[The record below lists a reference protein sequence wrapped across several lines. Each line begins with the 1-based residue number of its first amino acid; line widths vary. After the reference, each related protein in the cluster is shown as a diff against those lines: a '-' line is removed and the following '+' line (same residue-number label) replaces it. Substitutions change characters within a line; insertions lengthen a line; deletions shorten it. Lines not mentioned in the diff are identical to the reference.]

1 MRRACLALL
10 ALAGFAAGA
19 RGADSSRPAAPPPAA
34 GPKVELPPMLVE
46 ESVSRVPWLY
56 AQAGGIEFLS
66 RCSASTTRALAEA
79 WLAKLQLVRAFVP
92 GQFLARVDTPAV
104 FVLYAQDLE
113 HTVSA
118 EIQRE
123 LRRDAGRPGGV
134 DIAPSMRLS
143 DRDMTASIAYIDE
156 ALFDAATLGVS
167 PSHVRFLLDGRVPEL
182 PGWFAEGIER
192 TYRRADFILDPITLN
207 PLVWLNS
214 AESDALSADAA
225 RPRTLLP
232 APELFAPEAAR
243 AVEQRHPRRLAVR
256 TATQELFVRWAIA
269 SGEPTRAALWQ
280 FAALAA
286 AGPVTEAQFEAAFG
300 FGYAELR
307 DRLSDYLPAAVNETN
322 WFSPGKL
329 PPAPVV
335 EIERAT
341 PNQIARVRGEWER
354 LAIGHVQ
361 RRLPEAREPYLA
373 QARRTLRRAFDAGDR
388 DPRLLASLGLLEVD
402 AGNDPAAVPFLE
414 PAVATGVV
422 RPRAYHELARIRF
435 DALHASA
442 SQTRVFSFTE
452 LAPVIAPLRR
462 AITQAPPL
470 PETYALL
477 GEAWARCE
485 TAPNSDEFAELL
497 AGARHFWR
505 RPEVA
510 YPLALA
516 LARHGRKADA
526 TAVLDACA
534 GHAEDPPTR
543 AGIAGLRRELAA
555 PAP

>member
-1 MRRACLALL
+1 VEAVARARASR
-10 ALAGFAAGA
+10 AKAAAAAPTAQAAAGA
-19 RGADSSRPAAPPPAA
+19 
-34 GPKVELPPMLVE
+34 KVELPPMLVE

-56 AQAGGIEFLS
+56 ARAGGIEFLS
-66 RCSASTTRALAEA
+66 RCSASTTRTLAEA
-79 WLAKLQLVRAFVP
+79 WLAKLQLVRTFVP
-92 GQFLARVDTPAV
+92 DDFLARVDTPAV

-123 LRRDAGRPGGV
+123 LRRDAARPGGV

-192 TYRRADFILDPITLN
+192 TYRRADFIADPITVN

-214 AESDALSADAA
+214 AESDALSADPA
-225 RPRTLLP
+225 RPRALLP
-232 APELFAPEAAR
+232 ANELFAPESAR

-256 TATQELFVRWAIA
+256 TATTELFVRWAYV
-269 SGEPTRAALWQ
+269 SGEPTRTALWR

-286 AGPVTEAQFEAAFG
+286 AGPVTEEQFEAAFG
-300 FGYAELR
+300 FGYADLR
-307 DRLSDYLPAAVNETN
+307 DRLSDYLPVAVAETK
-322 WFSPGKL
+322 WFAPGTPPPSP
-329 PPAPVV
+329 
-335 EIERAT
+335 EIEVERAT

-354 LAIGHVQ
+354 LAIAHVQ
-361 RRLPEAREPYLA
+361 RRFPQAREPYLA

-402 AGNDPAAVPFLE
+402 AGNDPAALPFLE
-414 PAVATGVV
+414 PAVAAGVV
-422 RPRAYHELARIRF
+422 RPRAYHELARIRW
-435 DALHASA
+435 DALRRDAPDTA
-442 SQTRVFSFTE
+442 LFSFTA
-452 LAPVIAPLRR
+452 LAPVLGPLRR
-462 AITQAPPL
+462 ALTQAPPL
-470 PETYALL
+470 PETYVLL

-485 TAPNSDEFAELL
+485 TAPNTEELGELL
-497 AGARHFWR
+497 AGSRHFWR

-516 LARHGRKADA
+516 LARHDRKGDA
-526 TAVLDACA
+526 TAILDACA

-543 AGIAGLRRELAA
+543 DGIARLRRELAA
-555 PAP
+555 ALP

>member
-1 MRRACLALL
+1 MRRASISLLLVAGLA
-10 ALAGFAAGA
+10 ALA
-19 RGADSSRPAAPPPAA
+19 RGAESAPSAPPAA
-34 GPKVELPPMLVE
+34 DAKVELPPMLVE

-56 AQAGGIEFLS
+56 ARAGGIEFLS
-66 RCSASTTRALAEA
+66 RCSATTTRSLAEA

-92 GQFLARVDTPAV
+92 GQFLAQVDTPAV

-123 LRRDAGRPGGV
+123 LRRDADRPGGV

-156 ALFDAATLGVS
+156 NLFDAASLGVS
-167 PSHVRFLLDGRVPEL
+167 ASHVRFLLNGRVPEL
-182 PGWFAEGIER
+182 PGWFTEGIER
-192 TYRRADFILDPITLN
+192 TYRRADFIQDPITVG
-207 PLVWLNS
+207 PLVWLNPR
-214 AESDALSADAA
+214 ESDALAGDAS

-232 APELFAPEAAR
+232 ASELFAPEAAR
-243 AVEQRHPRRLAVR
+243 AVEQRHPHRVAVR
-256 TATQELFVRWAIA
+256 TATQELFVRWALV
-269 SGEPTRAALWQ
+269 SGPATRDALWR

-300 FGYAELR
+300 FGYADLR
-307 DRLSDYLPAAVNETN
+307 DRLSDYLPAAVNETV
-322 WFSPGKL
+322 WIAPGKL
-329 PPAPVV
+329 PPTPVI
-335 EIERAT
+335 EIDRAT

-361 RRLPEAREPYLA
+361 RRLPQAREPYLA

-402 AGNDPAAVPFLE
+402 AGNDAAALPFLE
-414 PAVATGVV
+414 PAVAGGVV

-435 DALHASA
+435 DALRATA
-442 SQTRVFSFTE
+442 PATRDFSFTE
-452 LAPVIAPLRR
+452 LAPVVGPLRR
-462 AITQAPPL
+462 ALTQAPPL
-470 PETYALL
+470 PETCVLL

-485 TAPNSDEFAELL
+485 TSPNAEEFAELL

-516 LARHGRKADA
+516 LQRHGRAADA
-526 TAVLDACA
+526 TSVLDACA

-543 AGIAGLRRELAA
+543 AGIARLRRELSGAA
-555 PAP
+555 P